1 MIVKDTVLLPSLRYI
16 VQMLDAG
23 TDAAHIVS
31 DLKDLCEYGFTEG
44 TSHVIKT
51 LKEIYLWFDSYAE
64 DREKAK
70 GQLEDVILRGTG
82 CGECLKCYDCLRM
95 FWIQVYHRLYDETA
109 FKKLEGMLC
118 GENTYVF
125 RTLPPEIYR
134 HLDARMS
141 AADYYWEHCGSMK
154 KIKKFN
160 NRLIVLKGMSSSTPA
175 MLNSAFNTQ
184 NFHGGGL
191 YINWKG
197 FGIVIDPGY
206 HFVEAMHNTGL
217 TVMDVNAV
225 IITHEHIDHN
235 NDMRI
240 LEDLNQSLA
249 RFTKEKDRE
258 HKISWYLDEATYSLV
273 EGLQRTESGFNQK
286 TNQIFELDPNA
297 GQAFKQSGNGG
308 GHVCWEERSIP
319 SEGLLLYEQN
329 RVKIFLRI
337 AGTEHEKSHNKYLQH
352 TFSVKLVFTEADM
365 VRSVYYTSDTRYQK
379 SVGNLAKDS
388 DIVIANIS
396 SVYEEDILKAK
407 PKETHLGYW
416 GCYRLLED
424 MCKKP
429 PSFFLVS
436 EFWNGKTDIRFDIV
450 KFLKEEAVKLCEEMR
465 ANTKII
471 PAEIGM
477 QIDLEKLQIQC
488 MICKRFSDKVITVK
502 PAEEYGEIR
511 CICDKCYII

>member
-1 MIVKDTVLLPSLRYI
+1 M
-16 VQMLDAG
+16 
-23 TDAAHIVS
+23 
-31 DLKDLCEYGFTEG
+31 
-44 TSHVIKT
+44 
-51 LKEIYLWFDSYAE
+51 
-64 DREKAK
+64 
-70 GQLEDVILRGTG
+70 
-82 CGECLKCYDCLRM
+82 
-95 FWIQVYHRLYDETA
+95 
-109 FKKLEGMLC
+109 
-118 GENTYVF
+118 F

-286 TNQIFELDPNA
+286 TNQIFKLDPNA

-308 GHVCWEERSIP
+308 GHVCWAR
-319 SEGLLLYEQN
+319 Q
-329 RVKIFLRI
+329 
-337 AGTEHEKSHNKYLQH
+337 Q
-352 TFSVKLVFTEADM
+352 
-365 VRSVYYTSDTRYQK
+365 QK
-379 SVGNLAKDS
+379 ALDHSRG
-388 DIVIANIS
+388 
-396 SVYEEDILKAK
+396 
-407 PKETHLGYW
+407 
-416 GCYRLLED
+416 
-424 MCKKP
+424 
-429 PSFFLVS
+429 
-436 EFWNGKTDIRFDIV
+436 
-450 KFLKEEAVKLCEEMR
+450 
-465 ANTKII
+465 
-471 PAEIGM
+471 
-477 QIDLEKLQIQC
+477 
-488 MICKRFSDKVITVK
+488 
-502 PAEEYGEIR
+502 
-511 CICDKCYII
+511 